1 MNSRIIKT
9 FLLVVIAILAAGLY
23 VPSLDNS
30 PFFDDKN
37 FFERGM
43 LEAIFL
49 DGFVLGTRWLPYF
62 SMAWIN
68 LLFEDSIIA
77 QRVVSLAIHLLTAL
91 VLYSLVKQV
100 SNHVAP
106 HQRNERAALAVALL
120 FVLHP
125 VAVYAVGYMI
135 QRTILMATLFGLL
148 SLSAYF
154 DGLVTRKKA
163 YFVFSALFY
172 LLSAFSKEHAVLIP
186 AVALALTPLAAPL
199 SRETWRQLVLPF
211 ALFTPIAL
219 LVVFQSRGIVGQV
232 YEPFSRSL
240 VQVHFITDNPAL
252 LWGLSV
258 MTQAALFFKYLGL
271 MLVPWPGWMS
281 IDMRVPIATGLWDP
295 KYLLGI
301 MAFIAYGVV
310 ASTYLLKGGRR
321 SLFGFALL
329 APWLQFL
336 VEFSAVRIQEPFVLY
351 RSYLWM
357 APLFLLLPAVTNKL
371 SDLQFWAAVVTVG
384 LAFGLASNDRLK
396 TFSDN
401 YALWDD
407 AVCKLP
413 DEPIM
418 GSARMYSNRA
428 ALNIKRGA
436 FQYAIED
443 STRALRVDPR
453 FRDAYQNRAW
463 AYVKLGKHEMALR
476 DANTMV
482 HLYPQEPKAYTVR
495 AGIYR
500 NIGNLDLAIA
510 DYQHACQQKSTEACV
525 AQTITY
531 GLKKDARNSP

>member
-1 MNSRIIKT
+1 MLRLIKT
-9 FLLVVIAILAAGLY
+9 FLLIGVLVAALGLY
-23 VPSLDNS
+23 GPSLHNP
-30 PFFDDKN
+30 PFFDDRN

-43 LEAIFL
+43 LESIFL
-49 DGFVLGTRWLPYF
+49 DGFVFGTRWLPYF

-68 LLFEDSIIA
+68 LLFEDSILA
-77 QRVVSLAIHLLTAL
+77 QRIFSLAIHLLTAL

-106 HQRNERAALAVALL
+106 HQRNERAALAVMFL

-135 QRTILMATLFGLL
+135 QRTILIATLFGLL

-186 AVALALTPLAAPL
+186 AVALALTPLAAPI
-199 SRETWRQLVLPF
+199 SRGIWRQLVLPF
-211 ALFTPIAL
+211 ALYTPIAL
-219 LVVFQSRGIVGQV
+219 LVLFQSRGIVGQV

-281 IDMRVPIATGLWDP
+281 IDMRVPIATELRDP

-301 MAFIAYGVV
+301 VAFIAYGVV
-310 ASTYLLKGGRR
+310 ALAWLAKGRR
-321 SLFGFALL
+321 RGLIGFALL

-371 SDLQFWAAVVTVG
+371 SDLQFWSVIVTVA
-384 LAFGLASNDRLK
+384 LAFGLASSDRLK

-407 AVCKLP
+407 AVRKLP
-413 DEPIM
+413 DERAM
-418 GSARMYSNRA
+418 GSARTYANRGA
-428 ALNIKRGA
+428 WNIKRGA
-436 FQYAIED
+436 LQEAIED
-443 STRALRVDPR
+443 TTRALRVDPE
-453 FRDAYQNRAW
+453 FKDAYQNRAW
-463 AYVKLGKHEMALR
+463 AYVKLGKHEAALR
-476 DANTMV
+476 DANFLI
-482 HLYPQEPKAYTVR
+482 HLYPQDPSVYTVR
-495 AGIYR
+495 GGIYR
-500 NIGNLDLAIA
+500 NMGNFDLAIA
-510 DYQHACQQKSTEACV
+510 DYQHACQKKSTEACV
-525 AQTITY
+525 AQTIIS